1 MRRREFMVA
10 FLSGVGTMLLMPL
23 QALAAAWNREAF
35 EATKLPEAL
44 KGLQAD
50 DHLASDQI
58 QIIAPE
64 RAENGAVVQVEVVS
78 RIPNTEA
85 IALLVD
91 KNPTPLI
98 ANFMFAQGTEPYV
111 VTRIKMAES
120 SEVHAIVKAGDRYY
134 EAKRFVEVLENG
146 CN

>member
-23 QALAAAWNREAF
+23 QALAAVWNREAF
-35 EATKLPEAL
+35 EATKLPETL

-50 DHLASDQI
+50 DQSASDQI
-58 QIIAPE
+58 EITAPE

-98 ANFMFAQGTEPYV
+98 ANFMFSNGAEPYV

-120 SEVHAIVKAGDRYY
+120 SDVHAIVKAGDRYY
-134 EAKRFVEVLENG
+134 EAKRYVEVLENG

>member
-50 DHLASDQI
+50 DQLASDQI
-58 QIIAPE
+58 QISGIQ
-64 RAENGAVVQVEVVS
+64 GALSSNAQIGSITVADPCGEIVTVQSGIRRRLAASTCPAVMSSS
-78 RIPNTEA
+78 R
-85 IALLVD
+85 
-91 KNPTPLI
+91 
-98 ANFMFAQGTEPYV
+98 
-111 VTRIKMAES
+111 
-120 SEVHAIVKAGDRYY
+120 
-134 EAKRFVEVLENG
+134 
-146 CN
+146 

>member
-1 MRRREFMVA
+1 MRRREFMGA
-10 FLSGVGTMLLMPL
+10 FISGVGVMLLMPL

-44 KGLQAD
+44 KGLKAG
-50 DHLASDQI
+50 DQVSSKAI
-58 QIIAPE
+58 EITAPE
-64 RAENGAVVQVEVVS
+64 RAENGAVVQVEILS

-98 ANFMFAQGTEPYV
+98 ANFLFGQGAEPYV